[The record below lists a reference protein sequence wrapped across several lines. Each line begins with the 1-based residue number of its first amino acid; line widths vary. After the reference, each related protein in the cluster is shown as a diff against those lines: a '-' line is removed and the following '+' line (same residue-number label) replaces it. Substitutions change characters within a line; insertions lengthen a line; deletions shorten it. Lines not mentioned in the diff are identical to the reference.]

1 MIELSSTDISKKYSS
16 LDLKVAELLFY
27 LFYSIATGVEVHPK
41 LWFGRGSTC
50 IFLNHFFVKY
60 HFFLFSVYLYFSI
73 TYIHKYM
80 LKIGEVMRWI
90 IIVYALAVPNA
101 TGLNVPL
108 KFYTSFFKDYMIAFH

>member
-1 MIELSSTDISKKYSS
+1 
-16 LDLKVAELLFY
+16 
-27 LFYSIATGVEVHPK
+27 
-41 LWFGRGSTC
+41 
-50 IFLNHFFVKY
+50 
-60 HFFLFSVYLYFSI
+60 
-73 TYIHKYM
+73 M